1 MSANLT
7 EHLAS
12 FFVFALKDK
21 AENKDKMVS
30 RQFLKMAREIYS
42 LN

>member
-1 MSANLT
+1 MSAY
-7 EHLAS
+7 LAS